1 MTIRLCSRAAA
12 FTYPSLT
19 GRLLARHTVAST
31 ASTSTDWQSPPRPS
45 ASSKRLER
53 VEGLPLSSPPR
64 SQQRRIATSTVVR
77 RQVALS
83 QAALSDWPGLQVWR
97 ESEVDSRRVWGE
109 KGAVLVDQA
118 LAAKEQTPTVATL
131 ACCAKQVLLTADPK
145 QKAALTHQAWR
156 RFKAGLMC
164 VGQAEPPARPARPAK
179 PQLVPPRNIP
189 TPKQSPLPLPV
200 YMLHNLAH
208 VELNAIDLAW
218 DTVARFSGLQM
229 DQSFYSDFARVADDE
244 SRHLSWCLQRLEELG
259 YVYGDM
265 VAHSILWDGAQASSG
280 DLAGR
285 LAVVPMSQEAKGLDA
300 GPRLAEKLVGC
311 GDNRSAA
318 IVSRIAAEEK
328 AHVAVGVSWFT
339 QLSAALGEDPGAA
352 YQRCITSLGQ
362 QEGLRPPYNHVSRQ
376 EVGLQQH
383 WYDRSLWP
391 ADGLAP
397 NHNVIPPSVPQGKG
411 LQSST
416 QTPALVK
423 DNMKHL
429 RQRMA
434 TVLDVELCNAA

>member
-1 MTIRLCSRAAA
+1 MSARLCTTAASFA
-12 FTYPSLT
+12 CPRLT
-19 GRLLARHTVAST
+19 GTPLARRTVTTT
-31 ASTSTDWQSPPRPS
+31 ASTRIDWQSSLRI
-45 ASSKRLER
+45 KF
-53 VEGLPLSSPPR
+53 VVGLALSSPPR
-64 SQQRRIATSTVVR
+64 SQQRRIAGSTIVR
-77 RQVALS
+77 RNRALTA
-83 QAALSDWPGLQVWR
+83 AALPDWPGLQVWR
-97 ESEVDSRRVWGE
+97 DSEVDSRRVWGE
-109 KGAVLVDQA
+109 KGAVPVDQA
-118 LAAKEQTPTVATL
+118 FAAEEQTPGVDTL
-131 ACCAKQVLLTADPK
+131 ACCAQQVLLTADPK
-145 QKAALTHQAWR
+145 QKAALTHRAWR
-156 RFKAGLMC
+156 RFTAGLMP
-164 VGQAEPPARPARPAK
+164 VGQAEPPARPARPSK
-179 PQLVPPRNIP
+179 PQLVAPKNVP

-244 SRHLSWCLQRLEELG
+244 SRHLSWCLQRLEEQG
-259 YVYGDM
+259 YAYGDM
-265 VAHSILWDGAQASSG
+265 VAHSVLWDGAQASSG

-318 IVSRIAAEEK
+318 IVSRIADEEK
-328 AHVAVGVSWFT
+328 AHVAVGVSWFI

-391 ADGLAP
+391 ADGDAP
-397 NHNVIPPSVPQGKG
+397 NHNVIPASSASQVKG
-411 LQSST
+411 LQINSE
-416 QTPALVK
+416 TPALGK
-423 DNMKHL
+423 DSMLHL